1 MRAVLRAAPRN
12 SHRKGLSET
21 SRARSRRP
29 AVFTRLLTAGRS
41 VLSKRLP
48 PQPFAFR
55 HAHPDV
61 RRAHLRHLHRRDR
74 RRRRA
79 SPAAPSKPPPANK
92 LGFAVVANPFA
103 SPIVATTVVRKEPSK
118 KLGPAE
124 APAIPP
130 FSLQAAGPVLTP
142 LVAAPIKVAGAD
154 TTTQAK

>member
-1 MRAVLRAAPRN
+1 MLRADTPSPAP
-12 SHRKGLSET
+12 T
-21 SRARSRRP
+21 P
-29 AVFTRLLTAGRS
+29 TPTAGGGGAAAPGATARAATP
-41 VLSKRLP
+41 VSKSPVKSPVVAPKARLP
-48 PQPFAFR
+48 SAPIALPPSA
-55 HAHPDV
+55 V
-61 RRAHLRHLHRRDR
+61 T
-74 RRRRA
+74 
-79 SPAAPSKPPPANK
+79 PAAPSKPPPANK

>member
-1 MRAVLRAAPRN
+1 MQLLCDLGATARAARRL
-12 SHRKGLSET
+12 HRH
-21 SRARSRRP
+21 RP
-29 AVFTRLLTAGRS
+29 ATIEAC
-41 VLSKRLP
+41 
-48 PQPFAFR
+48 
-55 HAHPDV
+55 
-61 RRAHLRHLHRRDR
+61 
-74 RRRRA
+74 
-79 SPAAPSKPPPANK
+79 
-92 LGFAVVANPFA
+92 AVIANPFA